1 MCYNNKMGLT
11 KTKIGDGHIL
21 FHVGKELP
29 KQGEDFLMAIGK
41 QNAQGRG
48 VYFADFPDLKYS
60 GGEHYRV
67 DLPITPVF
75 CVPMVG
81 KWQVGG
87 KTKIGKGKAYHTK
100 GRMVAMRNL
109 KYKDVIG
116 EGGVRLRYYYSTDV
130 SFFPEPE
137 TRIFDELP
145 KALRNGRISF
155 HDAIKKL
162 EEDHD
167 IHEEAVGKGLTIQK
181 LAEAMRE
188 GKIPPIEELSDLRDL
203 SDGVRQELSGLWN
216 DPEGLRRE
224 LSENM
229 IRTMG

>member
-1 MCYNNKMGLT
+1 MCYNGKMGAT

-29 KQGEDFLMAIGK
+29 EQGEDFLMSIGK

-48 VYFADFPDLKYS
+48 VYFSDSPDLKYS

-67 DLPITPVF
+67 NLPITPIY

-81 KWQVGG
+81 KWQIGR
-87 KTKIGKGKAYHTK
+87 KTKKGKQKAYHTK
-100 GRMVAMRNL
+100 GRMVAMRDL

-116 EGGVRLRYYYSTDV
+116 EGGERLRYYYSTDV

-145 KALRNGRISF
+145 KALRSGQISF
-155 HDAIKKL
+155 YDAIKKL
-162 EEDHD
+162 EYDHD
-167 IHEEAVGKGLTIQK
+167 IHEEAVEKGLTIQK
-181 LAEAMRE
+181 LIEAMKGGE
-188 GKIPPIEELSDLRDL
+188 IPPTEELLDLSDL
-203 SDGVRQELSGLWN
+203 SDGVRQELSGLWD

-224 LSENM
+224 LSENN
-229 IRTMG
+229 RGAMG